1 MDWLKILA
9 DLNYLHQTHGAAFR
23 FCPTKNFLDKETRSD
38 TSSWILEPCL
48 TRPVQNGV
56 FVFNPGF

>member
-38 TSSWILEPCL
+38 TSSWILELCL
-48 TRPVQNGV
+48 THPVQIGG
-56 FVFNPGF
+56 FVSNLGF